1 MPMNNDGPTSVN
13 IRKPTEIPRLGWRA
27 QFAAIACVVVFL
39 FEVSIAQE
47 PLSDVAF
54 QQLKADVQA
63 QLDRRYKAS
72 QDNDELF
79 PGATFAFELPDS
91 RTAGFAVGFS
101 DVKKRLLMQSES
113 RMPSGSIG
121 KTYVAATVMAMVDD
135 GLLNLDGTID
145 RWLGDESWF
154 ERLPNRDTITVRHLL
169 NHSSGIIDHVFE
181 SDSQFP
187 QFLREQL
194 DSNTATRAFDPR
206 DLVRFVL
213 DREQLFP
220 AGDGFHYSDTNYIL
234 LGMIIEKASQSP
246 YYSELAARFLKPLHL
261 ERTSPLNRRDV
272 EGLATGYA
280 PESQRLFGL
289 PLEIVNDGQLA
300 FDPSLEWT
308 GGGLVSTSEDLVR
321 WAVALFSGKAL
332 PSKQVD
338 EMLHS
343 IAVPEHYSDDP
354 GRDYGYG
361 LGINV
366 AHTSLGV
373 AYRHGGF
380 FPGYNSMLAYFPD
393 TGIAVAMQINTDQSN
408 IEEHFE
414 ALAEIVV
421 SRVSRERSIS
431 RGSR

>member
-1 MPMNNDGPTSVN
+1 MQ
-13 IRKPTEIPRLGWRA
+13 IPQLGRRVP
-27 QFAAIACVVVFL
+27 FAAIACVFVLL
-39 FEVSIAQE
+39 FEVSIAEE

-63 QLDRRYKAS
+63 ELDRRYKAA
-72 QDNDELF
+72 QDTDELF
-79 PGATFAFELPDS
+79 PGATFAFVLPDG

-101 DVKKRLLMQSES
+101 NVEKRLPMQSES

-121 KTYVAATVMAMVDD
+121 KTYVAATVLGMVDD
-135 GLLNLDGTID
+135 GLLDLDGTID
-145 RWLGDESWF
+145 RWLGDETWF
-154 ERLPNRDTITVRHLL
+154 ERLPNRGTITVRHLL

-194 DSNTATRAFDPR
+194 DANTATRAFDPR

-213 DREQLFP
+213 DREPLFP
-220 AGDGFHYSDTNYIL
+220 AGEGFHYSDTNYIL

-246 YYSELAARFLKPLHL
+246 YYSELSTRLLKPLHL
-261 ERTSPLNRRDV
+261 EQTSPLNRRDV

-289 PLEIVNDGQLA
+289 PLEIVSGGQLV

-321 WAVALFSGKAL
+321 WATALFSGKAL

-354 GRDYGYG
+354 ERDYGYG

-366 AHTSLGV
+366 AHTPLGV

-393 TGIAVAMQINTDQSN
+393 AGIAVAMQINTDQSS
-408 IEEHFE
+408 IEKHFD

-421 SRVSRERSIS
+421 SRVSGETSIAT
-431 RGSR
+431 GSR